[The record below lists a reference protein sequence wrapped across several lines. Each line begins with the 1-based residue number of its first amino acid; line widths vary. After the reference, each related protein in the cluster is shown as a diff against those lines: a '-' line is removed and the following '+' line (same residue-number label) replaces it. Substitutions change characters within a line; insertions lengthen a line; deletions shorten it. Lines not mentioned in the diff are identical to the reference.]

1 MKQIIDFLPIVAF
14 FGVYLVADIYTAT
27 IALMAAAALQI
38 AIFKLKGWSIAGQ
51 MWVVF
56 WGAVIFGAMTLA
68 FRDPLFIQWKPTIV
82 YWIMAVVIVGSR
94 FVGKGDHVQR
104 ALGKVLTLPD
114 RAWRTLAWGWS
125 LAMVAAGIANLYVA
139 YQFSETAW
147 VTYKFV
153 SAFALPVLLTVL
165 SVVYLS
171 ASGQLPSQG
180 ELPAIGDDQDQ
191 EGPAEADATTVSE
204 ANAANA
210 SPPR

>member
-38 AIFKLKGWSIAGQ
+38 AIFKLKSWSIAGQ

-56 WGAVIFGAMTLA
+56 WGAVVFGAMTLA

-114 RAWRTLAWGWS
+114 RAWRTLAWSWS
-125 LAMVAAGIANLYVA
+125 LAMVAAGVANLYVA

-147 VTYKFV
+147 VTYKFI
-153 SAFALPVLLTVL
+153 SAFALPVLLTLL

-180 ELPAIGDDQDQ
+180 ELPQAINDEEGQD
-191 EGPAEADATTVSE
+191 GAAMGE

-210 SPPR
+210 SPPQ